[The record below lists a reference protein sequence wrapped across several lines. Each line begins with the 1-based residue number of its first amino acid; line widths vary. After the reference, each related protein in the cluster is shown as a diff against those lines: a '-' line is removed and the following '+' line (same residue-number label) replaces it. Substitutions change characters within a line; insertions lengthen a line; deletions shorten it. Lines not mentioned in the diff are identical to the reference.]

1 MKNLEEKF
9 WMTEK
14 QILEYAKRRDDLWE
28 YEDEYLLDFIRWNQH
43 GDLDDILD
51 EFSHYWIEEDKA
63 WEEKE
68 KIHNMIDELYN
79 IILEWETD
87 FTFICEEVGNIK
99 ELIED
104 LFTNQ
109 L

>member
-28 YEDEYLLDFIRWNQH
+28 YEGEYLLDFIRWNQH

-51 EFSHYWIEEDKA
+51 EFSHYWIEEDEA
-63 WEEKE
+63 LEEKE
-68 KIHNMIDELYN
+68 KIHNMINELYN

-87 FTFICEEVGNIK
+87 FTFICEEVENIK
-99 ELIED
+99 KLVED
-104 LFTNQ
+104 LFTNK